1 VNELPEIIERLA
13 ELESQSAFQEELHE
27 RLNQVV
33 ARQDRELAKLKAQ
46 VQELAVRLRDIGEA
60 FTAGVPGSADEVPP
74 HY

>member
-1 VNELPEIIERLA
+1 MNELPEIIERLA